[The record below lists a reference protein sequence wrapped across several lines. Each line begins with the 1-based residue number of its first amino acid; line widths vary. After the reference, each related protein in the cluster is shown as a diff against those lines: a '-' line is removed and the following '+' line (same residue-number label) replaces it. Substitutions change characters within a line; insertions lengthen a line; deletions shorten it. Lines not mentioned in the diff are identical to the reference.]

1 MDGQLRLFDDPQIV
15 VIGAELARLLEVDPD
30 VAVDLLLLNFD
41 VIGKSAREEEYHTLA
56 DFAERAVLA
65 DLAEAGGDGD
75 VESRFFLDFA
85 DSGLLFGLAVL
96 DVTFWEAP
104 VPAVVVLD
112 EQDLGV
118 LTCLVEDD
126 AAAGFFVQA
135 ADGFELD
142 ISQLG
147 KAFAQL
153 GLIEHLAVGGHDRT
167 FAVESLK
174 FGNSDDYAVKIFSRF
189 LARHH
194 IGAAAR
200 HSVGIEIC
208 RVQALADAAK
218 QRYLDIVRNHCCPPF
233 FSIRVLFDCFS
244 AAARFRGRSSSDFY

>member
-1 MDGQLRLFDDPQIV
+1 MQEPFEKFSGFSIQKSGKVNQKIDLSAFLFICFGRRSWFHQVDGQLRLFDDPQIV

-41 VIGKSAREEEYHTLA
+41 IIGKSAREEEYHTLA

-96 DVTFWEAP
+96 DVTFGEAP

-126 AAAGFFVQA
+126 AAAGFFV
-135 ADGFELD
+135 
-142 ISQLG
+142 
-147 KAFAQL
+147 
-153 GLIEHLAVGGHDRT
+153 
-167 FAVESLK
+167 
-174 FGNSDDYAVKIFSRF
+174 
-189 LARHH
+189 
-194 IGAAAR
+194 
-200 HSVGIEIC
+200 
-208 RVQALADAAK
+208 
-218 QRYLDIVRNHCCPPF
+218 
-233 FSIRVLFDCFS
+233 RVL
-244 AAARFRGRSSSDFY
+244 